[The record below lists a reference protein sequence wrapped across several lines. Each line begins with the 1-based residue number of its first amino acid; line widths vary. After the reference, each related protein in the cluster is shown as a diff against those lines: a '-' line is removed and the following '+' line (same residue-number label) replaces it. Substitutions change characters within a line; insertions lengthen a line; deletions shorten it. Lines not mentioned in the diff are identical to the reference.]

1 MFYLY
6 ILLII
11 YYTLGV
17 GNFIYIA
24 KFKTKYKNKT
34 IRCVPTINKRKNKIN
49 NYRLDIPLLGNN
61 SNSNSNSNSNNNSN
75 SSLNKSS
82 EDLSVNSDNYDNG
95 QDPNKILELKEKRVS
110 FNNNINQNLNNLED
124 ESLEN
129 HFY

>member
-17 GNFIYIA
+17 ANFIYIA
-24 KFKTKYKNKT
+24 KFKTKYNNKT
-34 IRCVPTINKRKNKIN
+34 IRCVPTVNKRKNKIN

-61 SNSNSNSNSNNNSN
+61 NSNSS

-110 FNNNINQNLNNLED
+110 FNTNNINQNLNNLED

>member
-61 SNSNSNSNSNNNSN
+61 NSNSNSN